1 MSITGAPQFGASWA
15 RKGDAATTAPSEAKT
30 VRLSM
35 IGNSLVAPKKT
46 SDANPLF
53 PAREI
58 LCTVSF
64 LACGFALL
72 HRNMS
77 QAFAN

>member
-35 IGNSLVAPKKT
+35 IGNSFVAP
-46 SDANPLF
+46 DANPLF